1 MTSSKY
7 FVRYTKQCFSHLHSD
22 FLIPT
27 CKRGQV
33 SCQILQKQV
42 SKHQAIPWSEKG
54 KTAVIVDTQEKKK
67 KEEALLKDEQSLGK
81 ASRSEEPLAAWQ
93 PCPQHCSLIQKSLL
107 LLPRGQ
113 FHLLSF
119 KPGK

>member
-27 CKRGQV
+27 GKRGQV

-67 KEEALLKDEQSLGK
+67 RRK
-81 ASRSEEPLAAWQ
+81 RS
-93 PCPQHCSLIQKSLL
+93 
-107 LLPRGQ
+107 
-113 FHLLSF
+113 
-119 KPGK
+119 